1 MQRFPASLW
10 STSMPNLEAVTTPS
24 QRPDSWSSSNAQCCA
39 RYRVCAEAEPA
50 LLCQVL
56 NLFAMQYLIP
66 DQLSA
71 VQQESLLLI
80 DLRVSGLSWHR
91 AQVIGEKMRNL
102 IDVCSVEVEQ
112 VDARNTAQSRVALA
126 TG

>member
-1 MQRFPASLW
+1 
-10 STSMPNLEAVTTPS
+10 MPNLEAVTPPS

-71 VQQESLLLI
+71 VQQENLLLI
-80 DLRVSGLSWHR
+80 DLQVSRLSWHR

-112 VDARNTAQSRVALA
+112 VDARNTRNPVSPWRRAESIRLLRQFPVA
-126 TG
+126 

>member
-1 MQRFPASLW
+1 M
-10 STSMPNLEAVTTPS
+10 
-24 QRPDSWSSSNAQCCA
+24 
-39 RYRVCAEAEPA
+39 
-50 LLCQVL
+50 LCQVL

-71 VQQESLLLI
+71 VQQENLLLI
-80 DLRVSGLSWHR
+80 NLQVSRLSWHR